1 MLLWLQHRGPAR
13 GGPWPSFLAG
23 PGTPLA
29 EHVLCLHCPPASESA
44 WPQPCIP
51 GGGGQWASSASDQM
65 ADGEAGTWCSPAPR
79 LWESGLGGTK
89 GGPTTPCLWTA
100 RLTEWRPQSWPHAPQ
115 ARAAVWVRT
124 GSGKASR
131 GRSRGCWTRWASTR
145 ARGGRVGAGLAP
157 IGQDLAHLL
166 WVCE

>member
-29 EHVLCLHCPPASESA
+29 EHVLCLHCPPASEAA
-44 WPQPCIP
+44 WPQPCMP
-51 GGGGQWASSASDQM
+51 GGGQWASSASDQI

-100 RLTEWRPQSWPHAPQ
+100 RLTEWRPQSWPHAPH
-115 ARAAVWVRT
+115 ARATVWVRA

-131 GRSRGCWTRWASTR
+131 GRKSWVLD
-145 ARGGRVGAGLAP
+145 RVGEHSGQGWPGRGWAGADRAGPRPPPL
-157 IGQDLAHLL
+157 G
-166 WVCE
+166 V